1 MPPIALFPNNHFSS
15 HPAQETGDKHA
26 SIVLYPMKSPSR
38 RRERRPE
45 FIERLLSFGRF
56 STIHDLSQHESA
68 RSDPSFLEG
77 TGALVLDRRNRI
89 AYVAL
94 SPRAD
99 PALARLW
106 ARIMDYQLVMFD
118 SVDAEGRAIYHTNV
132 MMAIGT
138 RAAIVCSEAIP
149 DARSRAAVFDSLRST
164 GHEVVDISLE
174 QVSSFCGNCLEMESY
189 LGEQKFVMSS
199 AAYNAFSE
207 DQRAILLDA
216 SGGIVHSPISTIERY
231 GGGGVRCAIAEL
243 F

>member
-1 MPPIALFPNNHFSS
+1 
-15 HPAQETGDKHA
+15 
-26 SIVLYPMKSPSR
+26 MKSPSR

-68 RSDPSFLEG
+68 RSEPSFLEG
-77 TGALVLDRRNRI
+77 TGALVLDRRHRI

-138 RAAIVCSEAIP
+138 RAAIVCSESIP
-149 DARSRAAVFDSLRST
+149 DARSRAAVLDSLRST

-174 QVSSFCGNCLEMESY
+174 QVSSFCGNSLEMESC

-199 AAYNAFSE
+199 AAYDAFSE
-207 DQRAILLDA
+207 DQRAVLLDA
-216 SGGIVHSPISTIERY
+216 SAGIVHSPISTIERY

>member
-1 MPPIALFPNNHFSS
+1 
-15 HPAQETGDKHA
+15 
-26 SIVLYPMKSPSR
+26 MKSPSR

-56 STIHDLSQHESA
+56 STIHDLSQHEAS
-68 RSDPSFLEG
+68 RSEPSFLEG

-99 PALARLW
+99 PTLARLW
-106 ARIMDYQLVMFD
+106 ARIMDYQLVLFD
-118 SVDAEGRAIYHTNV
+118 SVDAQGRAIYHTNV

-138 RAAIVCSEAIP
+138 RAAIVCSESIP
-149 DARSRAAVFDSLRST
+149 DEHSRARVLDSLKAT
-164 GHEVVDISLE
+164 DHEIVDISLE
-174 QVSSFCGNCLEMESY
+174 QVSAFCGNCLEMESY
-189 LGEQKFVMSS
+189 RGEQNFVMSTS
-199 AAYNAFSE
+199 AYDAFTE
-207 DQRAILLDA
+207 DQRAVLLDA
-216 SGGIVHSPISTIERY
+216 SAGIVHSPIDTIERY